1 MMAMTMTMKALTM
14 MIMLRTLHNG
24 TDYYD
29 GHAGNACDDD
39 DDDDDDEDDKDYAA
53 GDSDDDE

>member
-39 DDDDDDEDDKDYAA
+39 DDEDDKDYAA
-53 GDSDDDE
+53 GDDDDDE